1 MQSVIIGPNQAGQRF
16 DKFLHKYLP
25 QAPTSF
31 LYKMLRK
38 KNITLNGKKA
48 EGKEMLKEGD
58 EVKLFFAED
67 TFAKFAGTAG
77 VTGSDGAGQGPADSL
92 RTAEYEAAFHKL
104 KNIQV
109 VYEDDHVLILNKPSG
124 ILTQKA
130 SPTDISLN
138 EWMIGYLL
146 HTQNITAKELHSF
159 KPSVCNRLDR
169 NTSGL
174 VLCGKSLAGSQALS
188 KLIHDRSVRKFYR
201 TIVGGSV
208 TKSRQ
213 IEDYLIKDEK
223 TNTVKVL
230 DQQTVLP
237 LRTKVTPGAD
247 AGSWNEAVQKD
258 MADASWIRT
267 AYMPLKQLDNK
278 YTYLEVELITG
289 KTHQI
294 RAHLASI
301 GHPLL
306 GDHKYGSTQ
315 VNQSFKQRYR
325 LSSQLLHAYRL
336 EFPVLTG
343 VLGGLS
349 GQTVIAPLPTMFE
362 KILKDYNVE
371 VN

>member
-25 QAPTSF
+25 QAGTSF

-67 TFAKFAGTAG
+67 TFAKFADVDL
-77 VTGSDGAGQGPADSL
+77 VTGKDTKQGSIKPSQ
-92 RTAEYEAAFHKL
+92 TAEYETAFQKL
-104 KNIQV
+104 KNVQV
-109 VYEDDHVLILNKPSG
+109 IYEDEHVLILNKPGG

-146 HTQNITAKELHSF
+146 HNQAITAGELHSF

-188 KLIHDRSVRKFYR
+188 KLIHDRSVGKFYR
-201 TIVGGSV
+201 TIVAGCVSR
-208 TKSRQ
+208 SRQ
-213 IEDYLIKDEK
+213 IDGYLIKNEK
-223 TNTVKVL
+223 TNTVQVL
-230 DQQTVLP
+230 DATPNMSAKSKQHNED
-237 LRTKVTPGAD
+237 KV
-247 AGSWNEAVQKD
+247 EQ
-258 MADASWIRT
+258 IRT
-267 AYMPLKQLDNK
+267 SYVPIKQFDNN

-306 GDHKYGSTQ
+306 GDYKYGNMKLNESW
-315 VNQSFKQRYR
+315 KQRYR
-325 LSSQLLHAYRL
+325 LFSQLLHAYRL

-343 VLGGLS
+343 ALSSLS
-349 GQTVIAPLPTMFE
+349 GQTVVAPLPKLFE
-362 KILKDYNVE
+362 QILNDYDVE

>member
-25 QAPTSF
+25 KATTSF

-38 KNITLNGKKA
+38 KNITLNGQKA

-67 TFAKFAGTAG
+67 TFAKFAGAD
-77 VTGSDGAGQGPADSL
+77 VITGSAAEQNTADNL
-92 RTAEYEAAFHKL
+92 GTAEYETAFHKL
-104 KNIQV
+104 RNIQV
-109 VYEDDHVLILNKPSG
+109 IYEDEHVLILNKPSG

-130 SPTDISLN
+130 SYTDISLN

-146 HTQNITAKELHSF
+146 HTHTISAKELHTF

-201 TIVGGSV
+201 TIVGGCV
-208 TKSRQ
+208 IKSRQ
-213 IEDYLIKDEK
+213 LEDYLIKDEK
-223 TNTVKVL
+223 TNTVQVL
-230 DQQTVLP
+230 DRQSI
-237 LRTKVTPGAD
+237 R
-247 AGSWNEAVQKD
+247 NEAKHPGEATQYDTTMHKSMVD
-258 MADASWIRT
+258 VSLIRT
-267 AYMPLKQLDNK
+267 AYMPLKQLTNK

-306 GDHKYGSTQ
+306 GDCKYGSTQ
-315 VNQSFKQRYR
+315 VNQFFKQRYH

-336 EFPVLTG
+336 EFPALTG
-343 VLGGLS
+343 ALAGLS
-349 GQTVIAPLPTMFE
+349 GQTVIAPLPTMLE

>member
-1 MQSVIIGPNQAGQRF
+1 
-16 DKFLHKYLP
+16 
-25 QAPTSF
+25 
-31 LYKMLRK
+31 
-38 KNITLNGKKA
+38 
-48 EGKEMLKEGD
+48 MLKEGD

-67 TFAKFAGTAG
+67 TFAKFAGADLVSGKDTKQ
-77 VTGSDGAGQGPADSL
+77 GSIEPAQ
-92 RTAEYEAAFHKL
+92 TAEYETAFHKL

-109 VYEDDHVLILNKPSG
+109 IYEDEHVLILNKPGG

-130 SPTDISLN
+130 SPTDLSLN

-146 HTQNITAKELHSF
+146 HTQAITTRELHSF

-174 VLCGKSLAGSQALS
+174 VLCGKTLAGSQALS
-188 KLIHDRSVRKFYR
+188 RLIHDRSVRKFYR
-201 TIVGGSV
+201 TIVAERV

-213 IEDYLIKDEK
+213 IEGYLIKNEK
-223 TNTVKVL
+223 TNTVQVL
-230 DQQTVLP
+230 NTPPNVSAKPKQQ
-237 LRTKVTPGAD
+237 KEDKA
-247 AGSWNEAVQKD
+247 EQ
-258 MADASWIRT
+258 IRT
-267 AYMPLKQLDNK
+267 SYMPLSQLDNK
-278 YTYLEVELITG
+278 YTYLEVELFTG

-294 RAHLASI
+294 RAHLAAI

-306 GDHKYGSTQ
+306 GDYKYGNTKLNESW
-315 VNQSFKQRYR
+315 KQRYH

-336 EFPVLTG
+336 EFPILTG

-349 GQTVIAPLPTMFE
+349 GQTVVAPLPAIFD